1 VKKHFSHIIFS
12 ILLMSW
18 AIPSFAQMR
27 HHVDAQSEFSRR
39 LDAMQWR
46 MYGNYDL
53 DWLRTRVTFR
63 NQFSS
68 RLYLIRGNA
77 ENIQDEYRSRL
88 DATQYGPNSLGF
100 GIIADAYGFSAANVR
115 QERLMAGPAFRF
127 KDNGLQFRPMV
138 GFMSD
143 TRNDRQD
150 SGPGF
155 GLTGD
160 WPNLV
165 IGDFRFNPVLMLEY
179 ASISPREHGSYRL
192 GSDAL
197 YRDENIKLSGMVQL
211 GRSLRDSY
219 QASNFLN
226 RDVTDLIESIRSDT
240 ALVQAAME
248 FPLGKG
254 SIGRIELYTMGN
266 NRQFT
271 NKLLS
276 DTVRTDIVDTRFGRQ
291 DYDLVFQAF
300 VPKGQVVMNPG
311 IRFLGT
317 SATSQLINTENLS
330 SDQVVRRG
338 EILER
343 SNFRQSAIELFAD
356 NRFQPS
362 ADSEIGLRFILG
374 ILRYNTPTIN
384 VDDRD
389 EQTFA
394 VRLTAR
400 HRFSQWFDAGVTM
413 AGEAYHN
420 VYLFGE
426 RSVENNWRRSI
437 RLLPELNWRPS
448 DNVLIRNAMFIRANY
463 TAYDFQVPGRLN
475 ADQSAREY
483 GFRTRVEYQFLPQWF
498 IETEGSR
505 SELRIGRLQWGAFTE
520 TPIDTLVTY
529 EMETT
534 ISKRIGNT
542 KIATGF
548 RAFRKVDFMPQAI
561 TTIVITDPET
571 GNRSFSRIAP
581 GFMVTN
587 QLGPVVQV
595 MLPLSNQNELYVDG
609 WFQRQRTNTSLY
621 TEYPEEFREAFL
633 AREKRAMRIMYP
645 NLTLRARFKF

>member
-1 VKKHFSHIIFS
+1 
-12 ILLMSW
+12 
-18 AIPSFAQMR
+18 
-27 HHVDAQSEFSRR
+27 
-39 LDAMQWR
+39 MQWR

-53 DWLRTRVTFR
+53 EWYRTRVSLR

-68 RLYLIRGNA
+68 RLYLIRGKA

-88 DATQYGPNSLGF
+88 DATQFGSGVVGF
-100 GIIADAYGFSAANVR
+100 GMTADAYGFSAANVR
-115 QERLMAGPAFRF
+115 HERIMAGPAFQFRE
-127 KDNGLQFRPMV
+127 NGLQFRPMV

-155 GLTGD
+155 SLTGD

-179 ASISPREHGSYRL
+179 ASLSPREYGSYRL
-192 GSDAL
+192 GSDAS
-197 YRDENIKLSGMVQL
+197 YGDDNIQLNGVVQI

-240 ALVQAAME
+240 AMVQARME
-248 FPLGKG
+248 FPLGNG
-254 SIGRIELYTMGN
+254 TIGRIDLYTMGN
-266 NRQFT
+266 NREFT
-271 NKLLS
+271 NRLLS
-276 DTVRTDIVDTRFGRQ
+276 DTVRTDIVDTKFGRQ

-300 VPKGQVVMNPG
+300 VPRGKLMVNPG

-317 SATSQLINTENLS
+317 SATSQLINTDNLS
-330 SDQVVRRG
+330 SDQIVRRG

-343 SNFRQSAIELFAD
+343 SNFRQNALELFTD
-356 NRFQPS
+356 NRYQPGP
-362 ADSEIGLRFILG
+362 DSEINLRFILG
-374 ILRYNTPTIN
+374 ILRYNTSEIN

-389 EQTFA
+389 EQTLA
-394 VRLTAR
+394 LRITGR
-400 HRFSQWFDAGVTM
+400 HRFSDWFDAGITL

-426 RSVENNWRRSI
+426 RSAENNWRRSI
-437 RLLPELNWRPS
+437 RILPELNWRPS
-448 DNVLIRNAMFIRANY
+448 ENIYIRNAMFVRANY
-463 TAYDFQVPGRLN
+463 TVYDFQVPGRLN

-483 GFRTRVEYQFLPQWF
+483 GFRTRVEYQFMPEWY
-498 IETEGSR
+498 IESEASR
-505 SELRIGRLQWGAFTE
+505 SELRIGRLQWGTFTE

-529 EMETT
+529 EMEATLSKKVGDMK
-534 ISKRIGNT
+534 ISS
-542 KIATGF
+542 GF

-571 GNRSFSRIAP
+571 GNRNFSRIAP
-581 GFMVTN
+581 GVMVTN

-595 MLPLSNQNELYVDG
+595 MLPLSNQNELYIDG
-609 WFQRQRTNTSLY
+609 WFQRQRTTTSLY
-621 TEYPEEFREAFL
+621 TEYPEELRDAFL
-633 AREKRAMRIMYP
+633 AREKRAIRIMYP
-645 NLTLRARFKF
+645 NLTLRARFRF